1 MSEITEVK
9 YKILYSGYNAE
20 EEAKKSFSSEP
31 KIGGVMTIT
40 VDPLDKRYL
49 IAKWSFSVRNP
60 QNFQSVAS
68 TEDEFTEIYDINDPE
83 ELLLMAED
91 TLYEVEDEVRALSKF
106 NSFIFKSETF
116 SFEKIS
122 EEKEPEPTPEE
133 PPETDVDPEV
143 ENTTSFPMYVLE
155 DGNVISIKRMGPQ
168 KQAIA
173 TKEGAIT
180 FEFAPF
186 LNSAPNIDLANEAAV
201 SLETVIVREIPPAAQ
216 PSPGPLTSYS
226 FEGTVINVGEQ
237 APLNGAKI
245 EDSRGK
251 TSTSDSEGKFII
263 EGDYY
268 PTTPLKLTISL
279 KDYGTETVTISKEDG
294 GIRNDLNVFKL
305 KTTKVSADDEILK
318 NKGWNEN
325 QQQELYKEERKDFI
339 KTKSKQLL
347 QTIKVKLTPYIILE
361 LAKLGVPNPS
371 LVLSTVEKM
380 SDKEER
386 QRLKQKAKDL
396 KEEQE
401 KKKAERKAAKE
412 ENETESDNTIV

>member
-1 MSEITEVK
+1 MATNDTKSPMF
-9 YKILYSGYNAE
+9 ILTNGYIIKFEGFNDDTWLEGVIYE
-20 EEAKKSFSSEP
+20 EDG
-31 KIGGVMTIT
+31 IG
-40 VDPLDKRYL
+40 L
-49 IAKWSFSVRNP
+49 IGSYHQQK
-60 QNFQSVAS
+60 
-68 TEDEFTEIYDINDPE
+68 NDPPPNN
-83 ELLLMAED
+83 ED
-91 TLYEVEDEVRALSKF
+91 VWYEMFAGKIIREALEDRDLPIPV
-106 NSFIFKSETF
+106 N
-116 SFEKIS
+116 IS
-122 EEKEPEPTPEE
+122 STVPPREPPPPPVSEE

-168 KQAIA
+168 KQTIA
-173 TKEGAIT
+173 TKDGVVT

-186 LNSAPNIDLANEAAV
+186 LNSAPNIDLANEAAL

-318 NKGWNEN
+318 NKGWNEK

-339 KTKSKQLL
+339 KSKSKQLL

>member
-1 MSEITEVK
+1 MATNDTKSPMF
-9 YKILYSGYNAE
+9 ILTNGYIIKFEGFNDDTWLEGVIYE
-20 EEAKKSFSSEP
+20 EDG
-31 KIGGVMTIT
+31 IG
-40 VDPLDKRYL
+40 L
-49 IAKWSFSVRNP
+49 IGSYHQQK
-60 QNFQSVAS
+60 
-68 TEDEFTEIYDINDPE
+68 NDPPPNN
-83 ELLLMAED
+83 ED
-91 TLYEVEDEVRALSKF
+91 VWYEMFAGKIIREAQEDRDLPIPV
-106 NSFIFKSETF
+106 N
-116 SFEKIS
+116 IS
-122 EEKEPEPTPEE
+122 STVPPREPPPPPVSEE

-143 ENTTSFPMYVLE
+143 ENTTSFPMYFLE

-173 TKEGAIT
+173 TKDGVIT

-186 LNSAPNIDLANEAAV
+186 LNSAPNIDLANEAAA
-201 SLETVIVREIPPAAQ
+201 SLETVIIKEIPPAAQ
-216 PSPGPLTSYS
+216 PSPGPLTPYL

-318 NKGWNEN
+318 NKGWNEK

-339 KTKSKQLL
+339 KSKSKQLL

>member
-1 MSEITEVK
+1 MATNDTKSPMFILTNGYIIKFEGFNDDTYLEGVIYEEDGIGLIGSYHQQKNDPPPNNEDVW
-9 YKILYSGYNAE
+9 YEMFAGKIIR
-20 EEAKKSFSSEP
+20 EAQEDRDLPIPINISSTVPPSEP
-31 KIGGVMTIT
+31 PPPPV
-40 VDPLDKRYL
+40 
-49 IAKWSFSVRNP
+49 S
-60 QNFQSVAS
+60 
-68 TEDEFTEIYDINDPE
+68 
-83 ELLLMAED
+83 
-91 TLYEVEDEVRALSKF
+91 
-106 NSFIFKSETF
+106 
-116 SFEKIS
+116 
-122 EEKEPEPTPEE
+122 EE

-180 FEFAPF
+180 FDFAPF
-186 LNSAPNIDLANEAAV
+186 LNSAPNIDLANEAAA
-201 SLETVIVREIPPAAQ
+201 SLETVIIKEIPPAAQ
-216 PSPGPLTSYS
+216 PSPGPLTPYL

-294 GIRNDLNVFKL
+294 GIRNDLNIFKL

-401 KKKAERKAAKE
+401 KKKAERKVAKE

>member
-1 MSEITEVK
+1 MATNDTKSPMF
-9 YKILYSGYNAE
+9 ILTNGYIIKFEGFNDDTYLEGVIYE
-20 EEAKKSFSSEP
+20 EDG
-31 KIGGVMTIT
+31 IG
-40 VDPLDKRYL
+40 L
-49 IAKWSFSVRNP
+49 IGSYHQQK
-60 QNFQSVAS
+60 
-68 TEDEFTEIYDINDPE
+68 NDPPPNN
-83 ELLLMAED
+83 ED
-91 TLYEVEDEVRALSKF
+91 VWYEMFAGKIIREAQEDRDLPIPI
-106 NSFIFKSETF
+106 N
-116 SFEKIS
+116 IS
-122 EEKEPEPTPEE
+122 STVPPREPPPPPVSEE

-173 TKEGAIT
+173 TKDGAVT

-237 APLNGAKI
+237 APLNGTKI

-339 KTKSKQLL
+339 KSKSKQLL

>member
-1 MSEITEVK
+1 MATNDTKSPMFILTNGYIIKFEGFNDDTYLEGVIYEEDGIGLIGSYHQQKNNPPPNNEDVWYEIFAG
-9 YKILYSGYNAE
+9 KIIR
-20 EEAKKSFSSEP
+20 EAQEDRDLPIPINISSTVPPTKSPPPPVS
-31 KIGGVMTIT
+31 
-40 VDPLDKRYL
+40 
-49 IAKWSFSVRNP
+49 
-60 QNFQSVAS
+60 
-68 TEDEFTEIYDINDPE
+68 
-83 ELLLMAED
+83 
-91 TLYEVEDEVRALSKF
+91 
-106 NSFIFKSETF
+106 
-116 SFEKIS
+116 
-122 EEKEPEPTPEE
+122 EE

-173 TKEGAIT
+173 TKDGAVT

-186 LNSAPNIDLANEAAV
+186 LNSAPNIDLANEAAL

-294 GIRNDLNVFKL
+294 SIRNDLNVFKL

-318 NKGWNEN
+318 NKGWNEK

-339 KTKSKQLL
+339 KSKSKQLL

>member
-1 MSEITEVK
+1 MATNDTKSPMFILTNGYIIKFEGFNDDTYLEGVIYEEDGIGLIGSYHQQKNNPPPNNEDVWYEIFAG
-9 YKILYSGYNAE
+9 KIIR
-20 EEAKKSFSSEP
+20 EAQEDRDLPIPINISSTVPPSEP
-31 KIGGVMTIT
+31 PPPPV
-40 VDPLDKRYL
+40 
-49 IAKWSFSVRNP
+49 S
-60 QNFQSVAS
+60 
-68 TEDEFTEIYDINDPE
+68 
-83 ELLLMAED
+83 
-91 TLYEVEDEVRALSKF
+91 
-106 NSFIFKSETF
+106 
-116 SFEKIS
+116 
-122 EEKEPEPTPEE
+122 EE

-173 TKEGAIT
+173 TKDGVVT

-186 LNSAPNIDLANEAAV
+186 LNSAHNIDLANEAAL

-339 KTKSKQLL
+339 KSKSKQLL